1 MPPRKDP
8 SGVDPAGFEHYVE
21 LLRQGS
27 AGTLRVAA
35 ASRVLQREAHR
46 AHLLA
51 KAAIGAGYSILDDPA
66 RLYSDFRP
74 TVVPAPKLKAA
85 IKDPEEVASDEPDAA
100 VPDGPLGGPAP
111 EGADGGNGP
120 SAPAKGGGGKA
131 DAGAGPEPAKA
142 GGKEKAASS
151 KKPAAKSGKKPAAKT
166 GKKTASKTG
175 NKPAAKTGGAKA
187 GAGGAGGVG
196 GVGGE
201 EKAGPPPEKPT
212 WQDAMAQSR
221 CGWDKRLKLLRMKER
236 EIAEEKEE
244 GRVSP
249 DPKKLEDVER
259 LTKELSDD
267 ERRPMADP
275 CGEKT
280 EEELEEAWRA
290 TFDERAAKVAVHL
303 RGAFSVLSMAVFFLV
318 LRRGFDVDST
328 RIRRRSRR
336 EGTDEAPRRCSTTKE
351 ALEEGGGSATPA
363 AAAAAPRVAVACAAE
378 PGGLA
383 PVGAAASH
391 LQDLSTSPACAS
403 RRGRRA
409 RACLRQRYAL
419 FL

>member
-290 TFDERAAKVAVHL
+290 TFDERAAK
-303 RGAFSVLSMAVFFLV
+303 
-318 LRRGFDVDST
+318 
-328 RIRRRSRR
+328 
-336 EGTDEAPRRCSTTKE
+336 E